1 MRLFEIFLWDLFED
15 VIEFS
20 AWENRLKYN
29 SGGDESQVINDKW
42 NVSKTSLVLE
52 VCSCRVILFSQ
63 SKSLGVTLR
72 PTISGKIRC

>member
-15 VIEFS
+15 VIDFS

-29 SGGDESQVINDKW
+29 SGGDESQVINDNW

-52 VCSCRVILFSQ
+52 VCFM
-63 SKSLGVTLR
+63 
-72 PTISGKIRC
+72 